1 MRIIN
6 EQVNVR
12 CLLLFLQ
19 NSGKW
24 RNQEKALKTESAS
37 GVGGEG
43 TSPECPVH
51 VRNYSL
57 MYTEGMAKHKA
68 RNETGDQ
75 PGGKGTHFILPAS
88 MYWGHGTTQCMT
100 PKGNVYDA

>member
-1 MRIIN
+1 MPASLSSKFW
-6 EQVNVR
+6 QVEK
-12 CLLLFLQ
+12 
-19 NSGKW
+19 SGKGT
-24 RNQEKALKTESAS
+24 QDKESAS

-88 MYWGHGTTQCMT
+88 MYWGRGTTQCMT